1 MLIVNLKLYFVAFD
15 ETDLR
20 FKVYLDEQGLT
31 PTIQLNAE
39 DEIDDCIFEKTLDFF
54 YGDTRSLMDSC
65 KLSRI
70 EKENNEISIVYNI
83 YCYEDLNCK
92 SGKFVSFDKNS
103 IELYRFAQNRGKY
116 G

>member
-1 MLIVNLKLYFVAFD
+1 
-15 ETDLR
+15 
-20 FKVYLDEQGLT
+20 
-31 PTIQLNAE
+31 
-39 DEIDDCIFEKTLDFF
+39 
-54 YGDTRSLMDSC
+54 MDSC